1 MINKP
6 PNSSAGEL
14 DSEMAA
20 YALVSGAM
28 EVIAD
33 WLRGDFDTTLEHLA
47 DIVAGLL
54 LAVADISTSL
64 PNPPR
69 APTVGGCR

>member
-1 MINKP
+1 
-6 PNSSAGEL
+6 
-14 DSEMAA
+14 MAA

-28 EVIAD
+28 EVIAG
-33 WLRGDFDTTLEHLA
+33 WLRGDFDTNLDHLA

-64 PNPPR
+64 PGPPSETFV
-69 APTVGGCR
+69 AAHP